1 MSRLELTEKV
11 CEQKVKN
18 LEMQMNLLLQRNQ
31 DLMMM
36 NKMILKGNNIMF
48 ITDITALHDFLI
60 FFLGGGCI
68 GNVLDVL
75 ETNKNLSLTQNDS
88 SKVLCILLYT
98 LV

>member
-1 MSRLELTEKV
+1 MSGLELTEKV
-11 CEQKVKN
+11 CEQKEKN

-48 ITDITALHDFLI
+48 TTDITALHDLLMI
-60 FFLGGGCI
+60 FGV

-75 ETNKNLSLTQNDS
+75 DTNKDFVFDTE
-88 SKVLCILLYT
+88 
-98 LV
+98 

>member
-1 MSRLELTEKV
+1 MSGLELTEKV

-48 ITDITALHDFLI
+48 ITDITTLHEFLI
-60 FFLGGGCI
+60 LLQEGCI
-68 GNVLDVL
+68 RNVLDVL
-75 ETNKNLSLTQNDS
+75 DTNKDFVFDTE
-88 SKVLCILLYT
+88 
-98 LV
+98 

>member
-1 MSRLELTEKV
+1 MSGLELTEKV

-18 LEMQMNLLLQRNQ
+18 LEIQMNLLLQRNQ

-48 ITDITALHDFLI
+48 ITDITTLHDFLI
-60 FFLGGGCI
+60 MFLGGCI

-75 ETNKNLSLTQNDS
+75 DTNKDF
-88 SKVLCILLYT
+88 VLDT
-98 LV
+98 E